1 LTGYTCAAGYTQF
14 THTTDKVGGC
24 LACSGMGADKKSNN
38 AITGYVSC
46 S

>member
-14 THTTDKVGGC
+14 TPTTDKVGGC
-24 LACSGMGADKKSNN
+24 LACSGMKDAKTNN